1 MFDENMAYRIGLPVI
16 DLLAGLFLDLDVEFR
31 APLPEG
37 AKIISPN
44 HPSTTDPGLI
54 LTLTSEP
61 ISILIE
67 DTLFKVPHF
76 GRYLANSGHIEVVAG
91 NGQLAMDQAV
101 EKLSRGGVV
110 GVFPEGAI
118 SPLEGGFQRPRTG
131 AVRLALESGAP
142 IIPVGIA
149 LDRKRLRLVKTN
161 VNGEDTVGTWYLR
174 GPYAITVG
182 EPLTYDGDL
191 CDWDYVRE
199 SSQSLMNR
207 IAQLSYESALRMKQK
222 YPIDVRHFLRRPLLA
237 D

>member
-1 MFDENMAYRIGLPVI
+1 MFDEKMAYKIGLPVI
-16 DLLAGLFLDLDVEFR
+16 DLLAGLFLDLDVEFH
-31 APLPEG
+31 APLPDG

-44 HPSTTDPGLI
+44 HPSTSDPALI

-61 ISILIE
+61 VSILIE

-76 GRYLANSGHIEVVAG
+76 GRYIANSGHIEVAAD
-91 NGQLAMDQAV
+91 NGRLAMDQAV
-101 EKLSRGGVV
+101 DKLSRGGVV

-149 LDRKRLRLVKTN
+149 LDRKRLRLVET
-161 VNGEDTVGTWYLR
+161 VVDGEETVGTWYLR
-174 GPYAITVG
+174 GPYAMTVG
-182 EPLTYDGDL
+182 EPMTFSGSIGD
-191 CDWDYVRE
+191 WEYVRE

-207 IAQLSYESALRMKQK
+207 IAQLSYESALRMKQR

>member
-16 DLLAGLFLDLDVEFR
+16 DLLAGLFLDLDVEFH

-44 HPSTTDPGLI
+44 HPSTSDPGLI

-76 GRYLANSGHIEVVAG
+76 GRYLANSGHIEVAAG
-91 NGQLAMDQAV
+91 KGQEAVDRAIDKLA
-101 EKLSRGGVV
+101 RGGVI

-118 SPLEGGFQRPRTG
+118 SPLEGGFHRPRTG
-131 AVRLALESGAP
+131 AVRLALEADVP
-142 IIPVGIA
+142 IVPVGIA
-149 LDRKRLRLVKTN
+149 LDRKRLRLVETN
-161 VNGEDTVGTWYLR
+161 VNGEKEVGTWYLR

-182 EPLTYDGDL
+182 EPMTFGGDIE
-191 CDWDYVRE
+191 DWDYVRE